1 MSMEI
6 FTVKYQIP
14 KFGSENEYQDEL
26 KTMMVATGGGPNDAK
41 AACKQ
46 HHPGCRV
53 VAVISRVESLAGLET
68 PKINKALETLKKKAK
83 K

>member
-6 FTVKYQIP
+6 YTVKYQIP

-26 KTMMVATGGGPNDAK
+26 KTMMVSTEGGPNDAK

-46 HHPGCRV
+46 YHPGCRV
-53 VAVISRVESLAGLET
+53 VAVISRMESLAGLET
-68 PKINKALETLKKKAK
+68 SKINKALETLNKKAK